1 MANVKINQGK
11 RAVSVDRNNAVHSS
25 GNPIGQKVM
34 MRAQEGYNNW
44 LNDSNDQRLDGQR
57 GK

>member
-1 MANVKINQGK
+1 MANMKISQGK

-25 GNPIGQKVM
+25 GNPMNQKVM

-44 LNDSNDQRLDGQR
+44 LNDTND
-57 GK
+57 